1 MSKRA
6 APQSRSKARSGG
18 GIRVNKLRQVGVRTG
33 PPRTDVVSVG
43 AVSELG
49 ARTAIPRQDL
59 IKGTAPQVR
68 SGNDVAE
75 STVCGPGGSRTV
87 YKTGYQALSGPVSKG
102 EGGIRGAA
110 DRGSRAILGPQPND
124 TSPFHPVPFR
134 KGQQVGE

>member
-18 GIRVNKLRQVGVRTG
+18 GITSNKRREVGVRVG

-43 AVSELG
+43 GVSELG
-49 ARTAIPRQDL
+49 ARTAVPRQDL
-59 IKGTAPQVR
+59 IKRTAPQVR

-75 STVCGPGGSRTV
+75 TTVCGPGGSRNI
-87 YKTGYQALSGPVSKG
+87 YPSGFQALSGKVSPG

-110 DRGSRAILGPQPND
+110 DRGSRAILGPQPNHN
-124 TSPFHPVPFR
+124 SPFHPVPFR
-134 KGQQVGE
+134 RGQQSNE